1 MARLIAKN
9 WGDFQHYKDR
19 SPAWIKLHKKL
30 LDDYE
35 FQSLPVASRALAPML
50 WLLASE
56 ESDGSIEYDIN
67 RMAFRLRSTSAEIEE
82 AIKPLI
88 ERGFF
93 ELVGE
98 CLQPASATIAPC
110 LPREEKRREERET
123 EKSNAHDAPAPSP
136 KPKKSTPAIPK
147 PDDVTEQTWNDWLQL
162 RKLKRAAV
170 TDTVIN
176 HAKAEAEKAGMP
188 LERFLQVWCA
198 RGSQGLEASWLKPS
212 ERAAPPRTVH
222 DISKMDYSKGD
233 SDDGSF

>member
-67 RMAFRLRSTSAEIEE
+67 RMAFRLRSTSVEIEE

-88 ERGFF
+88 EKGFF

-98 CLQPASATIAPC
+98 CLRSASAPLAPC

-123 EKSNAHDAPAPSP
+123 EKIAQDKPA
-136 KPKKSTPAIPK
+136 STPRSKAIAK
-147 PDDVTEQTWNDWLQL
+147 PDAVTQATWDDWLQL
-162 RKLKRAAV
+162 RKAKKAPVTETVLKQA
-170 TDTVIN
+170 I
-176 HAKAEAEKAGMP
+176 AEAAKAGME
-188 LERFLQVWCA
+188 LEHFLQVWCA
-198 RGSQGLEASWLKPS
+198 RGSQGLQADWLKPS
-212 ERAAPPRTVH
+212 ERTPPRTVH
-222 DISKMDYSKGD
+222 NISQMDYTKGVD
-233 SDDGSF
+233 ENGRF